1 MSFPFRTSP
10 ESSDIIFN
18 PLKRRVNW
26 VLLKVTAAQFP
37 ISTAKTKKANGNRYE
52 HHFFKIPSSDFKMN
66 LFDEVESVFK
76 KLRERKKIIGIF
88 TLRKIELATHQIISS
103 GLEHYIAKSP
113 NFPNALNLFLK
124 REQLRSVVS
133 AAGKQ
138 QKILYL
144 ILLWLLLSII

>member
-1 MSFPFRTSP
+1 
-10 ESSDIIFN
+10 
-18 PLKRRVNW
+18 
-26 VLLKVTAAQFP
+26 
-37 ISTAKTKKANGNRYE
+37 
-52 HHFFKIPSSDFKMN
+52 
-66 LFDEVESVFK
+66 VFK